1 MASIQAHKEVLAAP
15 KARKAS
21 RSRLVSMS
29 LQITLQIIADEG
41 GLPPFLLPDGLS
53 TVLFSHRP
61 LVLAMRSSRVLA
73 AAVAGLVPA
82 ATAATAVATATLG
95 LSLPALMPPGL
106 AQSAAGVLGR
116 QSFVAAAIRR
126 SGPAVVTID
135 TERTVPSAPGGGLP
149 RGLLNDP
156 LFRQFFGIPQQGAPS
171 RRTERGQ
178 GSGVILQADGL
189 VLTNA
194 HVVDQIDRV
203 TVGLENGRRYEG
215 RVVGLDKL
223 TDLAVVRLV
232 GAGPWPVAPLG
243 NSDALQVGDWAIAVG
258 NPFGL
263 DNTVTLG
270 IISSLNRNASKL
282 GITDKR
288 LELIQTD
295 AAINP
300 GNSGGPLLNADGEVV
315 GINTL
320 VRSGPGAGLGFAIPI
335 NRARSIVKELLA
347 TGRATHPMI
356 GVGLDEV
363 RQADG
368 AGASAGAV
376 VVSVQPNGPADRG
389 GLRTGDVIVAAQG
402 AVVKDP
408 SQVIAAVERA
418 GVGGTLNLT
427 VNRRGAMVNLQ
438 LIPGDMAQ
446 MRQG

>member
-1 MASIQAHKEVLAAP
+1 
-15 KARKAS
+15 
-21 RSRLVSMS
+21 
-29 LQITLQIIADEG
+29 
-41 GLPPFLLPDGLS
+41 
-53 TVLFSHRP
+53 
-61 LVLAMRSSRVLA
+61 MRSSRVLA
-73 AAVAGLVPA
+73 AAAAGLATATAA
-82 ATAATAVATATLG
+82 ATATVMATTTLISPT
-95 LSLPALMPPGL
+95 LTSPGL
-106 AQSAAGVLGR
+106 AQPAGAVLGR

-126 SGPAVVTID
+126 AGPAVVTID
-135 TERTVPSAPGGGLP
+135 TERTVQSAGGGGGLP
-149 RGLLNDP
+149 RGLMNDP

-178 GSGVILQADGL
+178 GSGVILQSDGL

-288 LELIQTD
+288 LDLIQTD

-335 NRARSIVKELLA
+335 NRARSIVSQLVA

-363 RQADG
+363 RAASGQG
-368 AGASAGAV
+368 AARGAV

-408 SQVIAAVERA
+408 SQVITAVERA

-427 VNRRGAMVNLQ
+427 VNRQGATVNLR
-438 LIPGDMAQ
+438 LVPGDMAVL
-446 MRQG
+446 RQG